1 MSLSQNLID
10 QFAKLT
16 KKEEEK
22 KEVTVRGT
30 YKKIDN
36 VEYVQLDGSDILTP
50 VTSTVEA
57 ETGEKVNVLIKNHT
71 ATVTG
76 NISSPSARNKSVQ
89 DLKDEVDEYGNTIKQ
104 LDNSILQ
111 QGNSIIQINNAIKQQ
126 ENTINQFQNTINQQG
141 NTIQQLDNVI
151 NQQGDQITSLNNTI
165 VSQGNKINSMNNTI
179 EEHGN
184 TIKRHDN
191 TIIQQGNTISQQ
203 GNLIE
208 QQGNTIKQFDT
219 DITTMHSSI
228 EIFNSAFKIENGVLT
243 GLSEIVV
250 NELETNTL
258 NAKYANIDFTN
269 IGEAAIKN
277 LFTDSGIIKNLIM
290 SDGKV
295 TGELVGVTIKGDLI
309 EGNTLK
315 ADKLVILGEN
325 GLYYKLNVNA
335 LGEATASSDE
345 KYQNGLDG
353 SIIVTKSLTAEKIA
367 VDDLVAFGATIGGYH
382 IDTHSL
388 YSGVKSSATNT
399 TKGVFLGD
407 DGQFAVGDSNNFL
420 RFFKDTDGTFKL
432 EIKSNSI
439 KFGAS
444 DSTIEEVIE
453 DVTNKVDTTI
463 KSTEVEYYLSTSQT
477 SLSGGSWSTTAPQWV
492 NGKYMWSRTKITLQ
506 NGLTEYKPSENGTC
520 ISGATGPA
528 GSDGKG
534 IVSTKIE
541 YTTYW
546 YGDIIPKNGWSTSI
560 PEASSDVYLWT
571 RITIKYSDNTETYAY
586 SVSKM
591 GEAGRDG
598 DDGVGI
604 RSSEI
609 TYQAGSSGT
618 EAPTDEWTDQIPSTS
633 SDKPYLWTKI
643 VTTYTNNTT
652 STSYSVGSTP
662 EGISIGA
669 RNLIRNSSWIADD
682 DYESKTIY
690 LPNVNNIKNNETYT
704 LSLYYNGNKVKNDS
718 YDSSPNGYSY
728 IYACDSNGD
737 DIYGTWFMATVYPY
751 ETTRKVDNPDV
762 SYFDVGIKVKNCKA
776 GDEYKVKLE
785 LGNKATDW
793 TPAPEDIDNS
803 ISNIENNVDNRFD
816 EVNTSIQTAQS
827 SIEQLSNMISH
838 LVTDSNGSS
847 LMTQTSDGWTFNMS
861 SISDNLTAIQNA
873 MENAKN
879 EQNSTNSAL
888 DKLTSLVNDV
898 ANKTA
903 YITMSMDE
911 FGAPCIELGKSDSL
925 FKVRITNT
933 SIDFLEGSTKIAYA
947 NNRTFYVEKMIAKN
961 ELQIGEDPG
970 FVWKTRSNGNLGLTY
985 LGDKVPIQEDPVNGS
1000 INSDL

>member
-126 ENTINQFQNTINQQG
+126 ENTINQFKNTINQQG
-141 NTIQQLDNVI
+141 NTIQQLDTII
-151 NQQGDQITSLNNTI
+151 NQQGDRITSLNNTI

-219 DITTMHSSI
+219 AITTMHSSI

-277 LFTDSGIIKNLIM
+277 LFTDSGIIKDLIM

-309 EGNTLK
+309 EANTLK
-315 ADKLVILGEN
+315 ADKLVILGED

-335 LGEATASSDE
+335 LGEAVASSDE

-353 SIIVTKSLTAEKIA
+353 SVIVAKSLTAEKVA

-382 IDTHSL
+382 INSHSL
-388 YSGVKSSATNT
+388 YSGAKASATNT
-399 TKGVFLGD
+399 TRGVFLGD
-407 DGQFAVGDSNNFL
+407 DGQFAIGDSNNFL
-420 RFFKDTDGTFKL
+420 RFFKDTDGQFKL
-432 EIKSNSI
+432 ELKANSI
-439 KFGAS
+439 KFGTS
-444 DSTIEEVIE
+444 GSTLEDAIQEVDDKI
-453 DVTNKVDTTI
+453 DDLVIGGRNLLIGTDIDKVFTFNGGTNQVGDIYSFSQYYKDNYYKYTNTEGENLTI
-463 KSTEVEYYLSTSQT
+463 AISFD
-477 SLSGGSWSTTAPQWV
+477 WSTTATSGDIQ
-492 NGKYMWSRTKITLQ
+492 IQL
-506 NGLTEYKPSENGTC
+506 NGTPWT
-520 ISGATGPA
+520 ILAERWTVSELNQSGHIEAIAT
-528 GSDGKG
+528 
-534 IVSTKIE
+534 
-541 YTTYW
+541 
-546 YGDIIPKNGWSTSI
+546 
-560 PEASSDVYLWT
+560 
-571 RITIKYSDNTETYAY
+571 
-586 SVSKM
+586 
-591 GEAGRDG
+591 
-598 DDGVGI
+598 
-604 RSSEI
+604 
-609 TYQAGSSGT
+609 
-618 EAPTDEWTDQIPSTS
+618 
-633 SDKPYLWTKI
+633 
-643 VTTYTNNTT
+643 
-652 STSYSVGSTP
+652 
-662 EGISIGA
+662 
-669 RNLIRNSSWIADD
+669 IA
-682 DYESKTIY
+682 K
-690 LPNVNNIKNNETYT
+690 
-704 LSLYYNGNKVKNDS
+704 DS
-718 YDSSPNGYSY
+718 YDPIEYNATY
-728 IYACDSNGD
+728 IRTDNLVGDVTISN
-737 DIYGTWFMATVYPY
+737 M
-751 ETTRKVDNPDV
+751 KVEV
-762 SYFDVGIKVKNCKA
+762 
-776 GDEYKVKLE
+776 
-785 LGNKATDW
+785 GNKTTDW
-793 TPAPEDIDNS
+793 TPAPEDVDL
-803 ISNIENNVDNRFD
+803 NVDEVDNKVQDQFN
-816 EVNTSIQTAQS
+816 EVNTNISEAQS
-827 SIEQLSNMISH
+827 SIDQLSNMISH
-838 LVTDSNGSS
+838 LITDENGGS
-847 LMTQTSDGWTFNMS
+847 LMTQTPDGWTFNMS
-861 SISDNLTAIQNA
+861 TINNNLNAIKDA
-873 MENAKN
+873 VADVENTSS
-879 EQNSTNSAL
+879 ETVSAV
-888 DKLTSLVNDV
+888 DKLTSLINDIT
-898 ANKTA
+898 NKTA
-903 YITMSMDE
+903 YITMATDE
-911 FGAPCIELGKSDSL
+911 NGDPCIELGKSDSL

-933 SIDFLEGSTKIAYA
+933 AIDFLEGSTRIAYA
-947 NNRTFYVEKMIAKN
+947 NNRTFYAEKMIIKN
-961 ELQIGEDPG
+961 ELQIGDGPG
-970 FVWKTRSNGNLGLTY
+970 FVWKTRTNGHLGLTY
-985 LGDKVPIQEDPVNGS
+985 IPPEAPVISNFKAFRCDSEGNENQNGTYIKAEYNWETQIAPTEIGLQRRMQDSEFWMTTTAPATTDKQGTFSSIVGS
-1000 INSDL
+1000 GTISVDNTYEVRAYVKDSYGGETYTEIKIIT